1 MIPALLLIGIGWQRR
16 LPVPIPLFLLWPV
29 AFLAVLATG
38 AVQLT
43 RRLNRP
49 AAETPLLPAPLE
61 ALFQL
66 SGLRLD
72 VRTHDGTG
80 VLVWFL

>member
-16 LPVPIPLFLLWPV
+16 LPLPVPLFILWPL
-29 AFLAVLATG
+29 AFLAVAATG
-38 AVQLT
+38 AVQLA
-43 RRLNRP
+43 RRITRP
-49 AAETPLLPAPLE
+49 AAETPLVPPPLE

-72 VRTHDGTG
+72 VRTRDGTG
-80 VLVWFL
+80 ILISFL